1 MANSKNEQ
9 INGMVSKYNSSKGAF
24 VSVKSLIE
32 AETDAD
38 FKKAGEG
45 AGAPFSMRP
54 GEKLYIP
61 DTERMVLWV
70 RKFNDFPILY
80 TTVYSDRL
88 GACEDFPVSFLRRCP
103 ASDEGHDEGYR
114 TLLDPVKNPLGSK
127 MLQASLFSNDLDRI
141 KAIAGKWITCTAE
154 IKAEFRQFSDRKWD
168 GKSYY
173 SRICC
178 LLAEAEEPAK
188 QK

>member
-1 MANSKNEQ
+1 MIQSIANFNASK
-9 INGMVSKYNSSKGAF
+9 KAF

-45 AGAPFSMRP
+45 AGAPVAMRR

-61 DTERMVLWV
+61 ETGHVVLWV
-70 RKFNDFPILY
+70 RKFNDCPILY

-88 GACEDFPVSFLRRCP
+88 GAGEDFPVSFLRRCP
-103 ASDEGHDEGYR
+103 ASDERHDEGYR
-114 TLLDPVKNPLGSK
+114 TLLDPAKNPLGSK

-173 SRICC
+173 SRTCC
-178 LLAEAEEPAK
+178 LLAEVEEQ